1 MILSEIRGSA
11 RRLVASPGYSLGV
24 VVTLSLGLA
33 LSIGMYTVL
42 NGVILT
48 GLPYP
53 GGERVVEISSMNAEQ
68 GEEGGALT
76 SAEAFALEDSRIFEH
91 AGWFVW
97 GGATVLSGDRPREIT
112 IHNVSGN
119 YFAALGV
126 RPQLGRWINESDV
139 GPAREAAVLSD
150 TEWERLAERDPAI
163 IGKPL
168 KLADETVTVVGVMP
182 PDFAT
187 GAGLWRAADP
197 AWHTENNA
205 AFLNARYVNAIG
217 RLAEGV
223 DSARAASELDAFAA
237 RLRDT
242 HSLSDNGWRLR
253 TTSLLDLMVG
263 DVRAVLAG
271 VFLVSLV
278 VLAIACANVGS
289 LLAARLAG
297 RERELAIVQAL
308 GATSS
313 HVWRSILFEL
323 LLLASVSIVAAML
336 VLLVG
341 LDVFRSMA
349 AGILPRADEIV
360 LDPGVAVFGIALAVI
375 CPLLV
380 AIPFGL
386 QLKKRM
392 AGNLHASG
400 KGVVGTQ
407 GGAMRTLP
415 AAGLAL
421 ATTALIAG
429 AAVAMSLDQ
438 LREVDPGFRTENVY
452 AVQLFHGGG
461 PDEWR
466 RFGNAVLAQ
475 LQTEPDVES
484 VALTTAPPLATIGSF
499 NVDLQVPGRA
509 EPEPLQAALGRVSP
523 EYMSVIDQ
531 PLLRGRMFSAND
543 DATAP
548 NVAIINKTLAERVF
562 PNEDPLGRDI
572 ALPLGNGPRVAFRV
586 IGIADDT
593 RNAGLRSPADAE
605 VLVPFA
611 QAPWV
616 GMTFLAHAPLAGD
629 GLLERMQDAIWSV
642 DPEEAMTRVY
652 RLEDEI
658 ASQLKQVTF
667 FTRMLGGFALVALL
681 LAGFGTYSVIAFLQ
695 RRHTMETGV
704 RLALGASSLNVA
716 RRVLQQGATLAFIA
730 GVIGSIVAVAVLQ
743 LLAAQLYGVN
753 AMSVGVYALGFAGVL
768 FAAVIA
774 SAVPALRAARIQPM
788 AALRYE

>member
-11 RRLVASPGYSLGV
+11 RRLLASPGYSLGV
-24 VVTLSLGLA
+24 FITLSIGLA

-42 NGVILT
+42 NGVIMT

-53 GGERVVEISSMNAEQ
+53 GGERVVAVTSINPEQ

-76 SAEAFALEDSRIFEH
+76 AAEAFALVDSPVFEH
-91 AGWFVW
+91 AGWYTW

-112 IHNVSGN
+112 IHNVSAE

-126 RPQLGRWINESDV
+126 RPQLGRGINASDT
-139 GPAREAAVLSD
+139 GPAREAAVISD
-150 TEWERLAERDPAI
+150 IEWERLTNRDPDI
-163 IGKPL
+163 VGRPL
-168 KLADETVTVVGVMP
+168 QLADETVTVVGVMP
-182 PDFAT
+182 PEFDT
-187 GAGLWRAADP
+187 GAALWRAADP
-197 AWHTENNA
+197 SWYSQNNA
-205 AFLNARYVNAIG
+205 TFLNARYVNAVG
-217 RLAEGV
+217 LLANGM
-223 DSARAASELDAFAA
+223 DSARAANELDVLSAQI
-237 RLRDT
+237 RDT
-242 HSLSDNGWRLR
+242 HGLADNGWRLR
-253 TTSLLDLMVG
+253 SISLIDLMVG

-289 LLAARLAG
+289 LLAARLAA

-323 LLLASVSIVAAML
+323 LLLAVVSVTVAML
-336 VLLVG
+336 LLLVG
-341 LDVFRSMA
+341 LDVFRDMA
-349 AGILPRADEIV
+349 AGILPRAKEIV
-360 LDPGVAVFGIALAVI
+360 LDPGVVGFGIALAVI

-400 KGVVGTQ
+400 KGVVGTR
-407 GGAMRTLP
+407 GGAMRALP
-415 AAGLAL
+415 AVGLAL

-438 LREVDPGFRTENVY
+438 LRAVDPGFRTNNVY

-466 RFGNAVLAQ
+466 RFGNAVVSQ
-475 LQTEPDVES
+475 MMTEPDVED
-484 VALTTAPPLATIGSF
+484 VALTTSPPLATIGSF
-499 NVDLQVPGRA
+499 STDLQVPGRA
-509 EPEPLQAALGRVSP
+509 EPEPLQAGLRRVTP

-531 PLLRGRMFSAND
+531 PLLRGRTFMASD
-543 DATAP
+543 DAAAP
-548 NVAIINKTLAERVF
+548 KVAIINKALADRVF
-562 PNEDPLGRDI
+562 PDEDPLGREI
-572 ALPLGNGPRVAFRV
+572 GLPLGNGPRVVFRV
-586 IGIADDT
+586 IGVANDI
-593 RNAGLRSPADAE
+593 RNAGLRSPANAE
-605 VLVPFA
+605 VLVPFV

-616 GMTFLAHAPLAGD
+616 GMTFLVHASRAGD
-629 GLLERMQDAIWSV
+629 GLLERMQDAIWAV

-652 RLEDEI
+652 RLDDEI

-681 LAGFGTYSVIAFLQ
+681 LAAFGTYSVIAFLQ

-704 RLALGASSLNVA
+704 RLALGASSLDVA
-716 RRVLQQGATLAFIA
+716 SRVLQQGVTLAFVA
-730 GVIGSIVAVAVLQ
+730 GVIGSVAAIVVLR
-743 LLAAQLYGVN
+743 LLSAQLYGVSSGS
-753 AMSVGVYALGFAGVL
+753 AGLYALGL
-768 FAAVIA
+768 SLIH
-774 SAVPALRAARIQPM
+774 I
-788 AALRYE
+788 